1 MTDHK
6 EFLRDT
12 VSNVAVLMVHGIVG
26 SPAHFKNLIDV
37 IPEDMTLHNILL
49 DGHGKGVSDFG
60 KSSMKKWKA
69 QISAEIETLLKT
81 HSKRSTQSLKARS

>member
-1 MTDHK
+1 MTDHN

-12 VSNVAVLMVHGIVG
+12 DSDFAILMIHGIVG

-37 IPEDMTLHNILL
+37 IPEDMTLRNILL

-60 KSSMKKWKA
+60 KSSMKKWKE
-69 QISAEIETLLKT
+69 QVSSEV
-81 HSKRSTQSLKARS
+81 